1 MTDTPNRNTGGSN
14 ADHSNADGQN
24 CLVCKRSEPDREWTD
39 EIYAA
44 QHCRFCSPH
53 CQAKF
58 EAQPTRY
65 MADAE
70 TLLRPLGYS

>member
-1 MTDTPNRNTGGSN
+1 MNNMLSPNEN
-14 ADHSNADGQN
+14 GQD
-24 CLVCKRSEPDREWTD
+24 CLVCGNSAPDKEWID

-44 QHCRFCSPH
+44 QRCRFCSPH

-58 EAQPTRY
+58 EADPPRY
-65 MADAE
+65 MEDAQ